1 MTASGLLLFLLSA
14 CLYASVTQAQ
24 LTNTDEAYNQFNY
37 RAQHFSHW
45 QPNTAL
51 DMLIHIPGVT
61 LQQDSEGQPLLQ
73 MHGMGNRYLAIL
85 VDGHPLSGDSI
96 NNAVSAR
103 QIPASMIERIE
114 VTRSG
119 RADLDSRGGAAGTI
133 NLVLRNSDQQDHTLR
148 LYAGA
153 LPLNSAAAV
162 NGSQLFGQHQFY
174 YAFDWQKS
182 RNKVHATEIDRS
194 EEQSR
199 SKDRWNSQQ
208 ADDRTSYYLGYSRTS
223 SQTHFTSTLLHLKNS
238 EENRSSGRVDP
249 NLRNLQNQN
258 GDENSVRWRTQIA
271 SDWSHMRWQSSLIAE
286 VHNKTQQLQGIQ
298 VKQDDNRWQFTA
310 NLQEVV
316 DEHHWQAGLNV
327 KHMRR
332 QVKSDQRINI
342 NESTPL
348 SYEVDDLSWHFF
360 GLDRWHLTDST
371 RFEAGFRME
380 TYSLKQTDQLSESN
394 TSETTGDTY
403 WLPSFHLKHQ
413 YNDELELQFSTFQSV
428 RQPELTA
435 RIPYRIRQQDVE
447 LRGNGNLQ
455 AELVSAAEATI
466 LYHDRCNM
474 NQFRLSLFQRTIN
487 NAILN
492 ISRQE
497 PLDNGTVTVIEPI
510 NSEVNGRLRGLE
522 VDSRIQLSPDLS
534 LTAEAGIYTSFMR
547 ATTER
552 SSQPLAHQPQ
562 YSVTLAADGNWSH
575 WKYGIF
581 WRYQGSSEEKINIDG
596 ENVKITSQLGQQLE
610 LYLSRQWHTWH
621 MSLGVKQL
629 LDDNSVI
636 SDANTQLTYHRQP
649 RWQAQIYHQF

>member
-1 MTASGLLLFLLSA
+1 MPTRMLFLLFLSA
-14 CLYASVTQAQ
+14 SLFTTTTRAQ
-24 LTNTDEAYNQFNY
+24 LTNPDEAYNQFNY

-73 MHGMGNRYLAIL
+73 MHGMGNRYLSIL
-85 VDGHPLSGDSI
+85 VDGHPLSGDNI
-96 NNAVSAR
+96 NNAISAR
-103 QIPASMIERIE
+103 QIPASIIERIE

-133 NLVLRNSDQQDHTLR
+133 NLVLRNKDQQDHSLR
-148 LYAGA
+148 LYSGA
-153 LPLNSAAAV
+153 LPLNSAAAI
-162 NGSQLFGQHQFY
+162 NGSQPFGQHQLH

-194 EEQSR
+194 QAQPSGN
-199 SKDRWNSQQ
+199 DHWDSQQ
-208 ADDRTSYYLGYSRTS
+208 ADDRNSYYLGYNYDT
-223 SQTHFTSTLLHLKNS
+223 SQTNVSSSLLHLQNS
-238 EENRSSGRVDP
+238 ENNRTSGRVDQ
-249 NLRNLQNQN
+249 NIRNLQNQRSK
-258 GDENSVRWRTQIA
+258 ENSFRWRTQVA

-286 VHNKTQQLQGIQ
+286 THKKTQRLQRLK
-298 VKQDDNRWQFTA
+298 VKQNDSRWQLTA
-310 NLQEVV
+310 SLQEVV

-332 QVKSDQRINI
+332 QVKSDQGITVND
-342 NESTPL
+342 SPAL
-348 SYEVDDLSWHFF
+348 SYEVEDLSFHLF

-380 TYSLKQTDQLSESN
+380 TYELEQTDQLSESTN
-394 TSETTGDTY
+394 SETTGDTY

-413 YNDELELQFSTFQSV
+413 YNDRLELQFSAFQSV

-466 LYHDRCNM
+466 HYHDRHNDKRVR
-474 NQFRLSLFQRTIN
+474 FSLFQRTIN

-497 PLDNGTVTVIEPI
+497 QVDNATLTVIEPI
-510 NSEVNGRLRGLE
+510 NSEVSGTLRGIE
-522 VDSRIQLSPDLS
+522 VDSKIQLSPDLA
-534 LTAEAGIYTSFMR
+534 LTAEAGLYSSFMR
-547 ATTER
+547 ATAER
-552 SSQPLAHQPQ
+552 SSQPLAHQPK
-562 YSVTLAADGNWSH
+562 YSLTLAADGNWSD
-575 WKYGIF
+575 WQYGVF
-581 WRYQGSSEEKINIDG
+581 WRYQGSSEEKLNIDG
-596 ENVKITSQLGQQLE
+596 ENVKVTSQLGQQFE
-610 LYLSRQWHTWH
+610 LYFSRQWRSWSL
-621 MSLGVKQL
+621 SLGVKQL
-629 LDDNSVI
+629 LDDDSVI
-636 SDANTQLTYHRQP
+636 SDKQTQLRYHRQP
-649 RWQAQIYHQF
+649 RWQVQVHHQF